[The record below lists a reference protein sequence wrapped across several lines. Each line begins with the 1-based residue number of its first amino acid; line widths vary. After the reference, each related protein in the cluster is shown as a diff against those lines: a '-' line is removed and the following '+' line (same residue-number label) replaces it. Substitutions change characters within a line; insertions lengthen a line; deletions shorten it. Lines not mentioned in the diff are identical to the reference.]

1 MGIFDLLQKRVI
13 TFFFLAFFW
22 VMFGFSLC
30 FFTIQPPTDQ
40 AGNFRDIFSS
50 FLTIVRISLAGDFD
64 FSIFE
69 AMDITV
75 GPILFLVLL
84 VATQILWTNLLIAV
98 ISEEYDT
105 SQVEGIR
112 LWKVRITELMVLDLV
127 QNLPLD
133 SSGQIDMLSSSML
146 AGHDVHV

>member
-1 MGIFDLLQKRVI
+1 
-13 TFFFLAFFW
+13 
-22 VMFGFSLC
+22 
-30 FFTIQPPTDQ
+30 
-40 AGNFRDIFSS
+40 
-50 FLTIVRISLAGDFD
+50 
-64 FSIFE
+64 
-69 AMDITV
+69 MDITV